1 MLFRSAASGEGRL
14 QKTEIAKRHA
24 DAPALKRGGKVYS
37 SYKDLDSGA
46 GSGPGRLEKTEIEKK
61 QRARGK

>member
-1 MLFRSAASGEGRL
+1 MLFRS
-14 QKTEIAKRHA
+14 TDIAKRHA
-24 DAPALKRGGKVYS
+24 DAPARKRGGKVYS
-37 SYKDLDSGA
+37 SYKDMDAGA